1 MPICCTCNRSG
12 RCRNCSCVKAR
23 RTCSSCQPQKLARC
37 ENLNMTDFSTQ
48 QQSATTIP
56 VDSDVCDS
64 NRNEENPVSND
75 TEQHKGRTSS
85 SSLVNVEADAEEPSM
100 DSGRIQSTV
109 TDLPPFPSR
118 NAPNFAWGKLDGE
131 SFCQTINS
139 AYNEAITWWRNL
151 FLVPTGKIG
160 SSFVTTLTDLFR
172 SYGEA
177 PAMELIALKA
187 AMVMPILLLQK
198 PHGRSRTRDQIVKR
212 RMILWESG
220 NIGELVQECR
230 TIQGQLRTG
239 QRYGNSN
246 DNKQHTT

>member
-1 MPICCTCNRSG
+1 MI
-12 RCRNCSCVKAR
+12 
-23 RTCSSCQPQKLARC
+23 
-37 ENLNMTDFSTQ
+37 
-48 QQSATTIP
+48 
-56 VDSDVCDS
+56 
-64 NRNEENPVSND
+64 
-75 TEQHKGRTSS
+75 
-85 SSLVNVEADAEEPSM
+85 
-100 DSGRIQSTV
+100 
-109 TDLPPFPSR
+109 
-118 NAPNFAWGKLDGE
+118 
-131 SFCQTINS
+131 
-139 AYNEAITWWRNL
+139 
-151 FLVPTGKIG
+151 
-160 SSFVTTLTDLFR
+160 TLTDLFR

-220 NIGELVQECR
+220 NIDDLVQECR